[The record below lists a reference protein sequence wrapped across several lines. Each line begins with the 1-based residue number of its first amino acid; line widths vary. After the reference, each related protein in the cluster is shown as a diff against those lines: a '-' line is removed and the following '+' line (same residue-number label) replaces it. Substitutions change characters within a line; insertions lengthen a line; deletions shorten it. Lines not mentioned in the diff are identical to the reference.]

1 MVWSIRSLV
10 GGLLG
15 RGGGEPASQARELSS
30 EVALD
35 TFALEGVDPRL
46 ARKLFQGQELELAA
60 GEGGRLEARA
70 AGRKGPLL
78 AGTVPQER
86 AVRLAEL
93 LERGAHLGCRVVLAE
108 ADRQGA
114 PLVRVRVSVL
124 M

>member
-10 GGLLG
+10 GSLLG
-15 RGGGEPASQARELSS
+15 QGGSEPAPMSA

-35 TFALEGVDPRL
+35 TFALECVDPRL

-70 AGRKGPLL
+70 AGRKGALT
-78 AGTVPQER
+78 AGTVPPER
-86 AVRLAEL
+86 AGRLAEL
-93 LERGAHLGCRVVLAE
+93 LERGARLGCRVVLAE
-108 ADRQGA
+108 ADRQDA

>member
-1 MVWSIRSLV
+1 MAWSIRSLV

-15 RGGGEPASQARELSS
+15 AGGGESASREQRFSS

-46 ARKLFQGQELELAA
+46 ARKLFQGQELELAV

-70 AGRKGPLL
+70 PGRKGALT
-78 AGTVPQER
+78 AGTVPPER
-86 AVRLAEL
+86 AARLAEL
-93 LERGAHLGCRVVLAE
+93 LERGARLGCRVVLAE
-108 ADRQGA
+108 ADQQGA

>member
-1 MVWSIRSLV
+1 MAWTIRSLV
-10 GGLLG
+10 GGLMG
-15 RGGGEPASQARELSS
+15 RGGGEPASRAQQFAS

-60 GEGGRLEARA
+60 GEGGRLEALVP
-70 AGRKGPLL
+70 GRKGALT

-86 AVRLAEL
+86 AARLSAL
-93 LERGAHLGCRVVLAE
+93 LAQGARLGCRVVLAE
-108 ADRQGA
+108 ADRQDA